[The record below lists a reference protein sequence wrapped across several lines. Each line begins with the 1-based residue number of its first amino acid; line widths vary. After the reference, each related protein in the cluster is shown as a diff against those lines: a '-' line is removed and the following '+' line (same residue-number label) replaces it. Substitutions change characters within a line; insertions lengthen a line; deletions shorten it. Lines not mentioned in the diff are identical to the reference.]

1 LSRLVRFASISV
13 VFVWLNLVLVIATSV
28 VCDAP
33 CYGISFDCLAS
44 QNIAHNLS
52 VMYHVTAFLFGC
64 LVSQNSAHNL
74 FAKLMVFLL
83 EHLTSQ
89 HSAYNLFV
97 KSYWRQ
103 IWIFWLI
110 LPLCALLFNFDL
122 TCYGFIALFVAF
134 SVATLIRWLWY

>member
-1 LSRLVRFASISV
+1 LVRFASISV

-74 FAKLMVFLL
+74 FANLMVFLL

-97 KSYWRQ
+97 KSY
-103 IWIFWLI
+103 
-110 LPLCALLFNFDL
+110 
-122 TCYGFIALFVAF
+122 
-134 SVATLIRWLWY
+134 